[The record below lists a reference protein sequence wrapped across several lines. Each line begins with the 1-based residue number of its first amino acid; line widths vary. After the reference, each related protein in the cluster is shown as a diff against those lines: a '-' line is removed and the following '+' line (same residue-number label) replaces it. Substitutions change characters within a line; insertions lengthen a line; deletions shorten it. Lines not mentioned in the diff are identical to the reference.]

1 MTKEQLLQ
9 QARQDALRICQEYG
23 AELPHVEPNDVPSEV
38 GPLVPH
44 ANILGVGDDP
54 VRGEIVEAVGKEYLD
69 LARAELHSR
78 RHAVRAW
85 LATEPAEGT
94 DKAKY
99 AAFDWMVRALGIL
112 L

>member
-1 MTKEQLLQ
+1 MTKEQLLE
-9 QARQDALRICQEYG
+9 QARREALRVCDEYG
-23 AELPHVEPNDVPSEV
+23 SELPQIDPNDVPPDVRS
-38 GPLVPH
+38 LVPH

-69 LARAELHSR
+69 LARAELQSH
-78 RHAVRAW
+78 RHAVRTW
-85 LATEPAEGT
+85 LATEPPEGK